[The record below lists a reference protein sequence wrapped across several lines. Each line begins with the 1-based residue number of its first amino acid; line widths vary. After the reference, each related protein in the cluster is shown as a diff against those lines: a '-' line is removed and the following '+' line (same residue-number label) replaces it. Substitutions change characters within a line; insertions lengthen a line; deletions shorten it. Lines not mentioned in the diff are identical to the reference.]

1 MNIVNKIINTLNH
14 KLYNISLIILSFMII
29 GGIGAYCMSPAID
42 SDAVEGLFWADAAI
56 NSKSLLNSDFV
67 YSYAIPFGPNLIL
80 IPFVKLF
87 GISQFTNSIG
97 MLFFYAAI
105 VAINFLFLR
114 EVTHSNTKAIMGTAV
129 MMLAFRTQVGV
140 NLLHHILFYQIGF
153 ICLVGMMAA
162 VFHIIRV
169 TDNEE
174 MVGKEWYAFLLM
186 FSLWS
191 GTNGMPTILLAA
203 FPTIVAIAV
212 IVLILKTNTRMFCLT
227 GGIIILGAVVGYV
240 IYTVLIH
247 GIPESNYLEKAGS
260 YTFISSNDWIDHLR
274 ELPRIW
280 IEYFMIADPEGT
292 NLFSPAGIEI
302 LLSIGVALAAG
313 VIPFY
318 YFVRFRKLDKI
329 EIMIFSSAAAVW
341 IVCLVQF
348 VFIRKGVQERVLYN
362 GVFANFTLLAVA
374 VCRNWVTRCNV
385 TIRISSLILGGLLS
399 ILSIVFSAT
408 ANWNY
413 QFLNTE
419 PLEGKGLSYGVAV
432 SYWDANINTVSSGN
446 KVKIREVAMNN
457 GTLYPRCYQV
467 DYSWYEEP
475 TECDNWFL
483 LLTEE
488 DYQKLLT
495 APNMV
500 LIDSCED
507 TIGLKGSYT
516 NQNDSGRNAYNEY
529 VENQDYRAMIF
540 PCEIWYKCVWGQ
552 SFKYNFA
559 SGKWCSGCEQIN
571 GTRHIH
577 EGGISYGP
585 YMPVQQGESC
595 RIVIEG
601 KNLLQSEIQVY
612 SIQNAERIDLSPDY
626 QTYKNDKVE
635 FTVTPKK
642 DINALEVCIRN
653 PADDN
658 HEDIIIEKETLDI
671 DYDKRILKPYEF

>member
-1 MNIVNKIINTLNH
+1 MYIDNEDRNTLAQ
-14 KLYNISLIILSFMII
+14 KWCEISLVILSFLII
-29 GGIGAYCMSPAID
+29 AGIGAYCMSPAID

-140 NLLHHILFYQIGF
+140 NLLHHILFYQLGF

-162 VFHIIRV
+162 VLHIMRV

-174 MVGKEWYAFLLM
+174 MVGKKWYALLLL
-186 FSLWS
+186 FSVWS
-191 GTNGMPTILLAA
+191 GANGLPTILLAT
-203 FPTIVAIAV
+203 FPMIVANAMV
-212 IVLILKTNTRMFCLT
+212 VLNRKTNNRMFVIT
-227 GGIIILGAVVGYV
+227 GGIIILGAVAGYA
-240 IYTVLIH
+240 IYTVSVR
-247 GIPESNYLEKAGS
+247 GIPVSNYLEKAGV

-274 ELPRIW
+274 ELPKLW
-280 IEYFMIADPEGT
+280 VEFFMIADPEGI
-292 NLFSPAGIEI
+292 NLFSLAGMETV
-302 LLSIGVALAAG
+302 LSIGVALVAG

-318 YFVRFRKLDKI
+318 FIARFRKLDI
-329 EIMIFSSAAAVW
+329 MEIMIFSSAAAVW

-419 PLEGKGLSYGVAV
+419 LLESKGFLYGVTA
-432 SYWDANINTVSSGN
+432 SFWDANINTVSSGN
-446 KVKIREVAMNN
+446 KVKIREVTMNN

-475 TECDNWFL
+475 SECDNWFL
-483 LLTEE
+483 LLKEE
-488 DYQKLLT
+488 DYQKLLS
-495 APNMV
+495 APNML
-500 LIDSCED
+500 LIDSCID
-507 TIGLKGSYT
+507 TISLKGSYT
-516 NQNDSGRNAYNEY
+516 NPNDSGRNAYNEFA
-529 VENQDYRAMIF
+529 EDQDYRAMVF
-540 PCEIWYKCVWGQ
+540 PRDIWYKCVWGK
-552 SFKYNFA
+552 SFMYNFE
-559 SGKWCSGCEQIN
+559 SGKW
-571 GTRHIH
+571 
-577 EGGISYGP
+577 
-585 YMPVQQGESC
+585 
-595 RIVIEG
+595 
-601 KNLLQSEIQVY
+601 
-612 SIQNAERIDLSPDY
+612 
-626 QTYKNDKVE
+626 
-635 FTVTPKK
+635 
-642 DINALEVCIRN
+642 
-653 PADDN
+653 
-658 HEDIIIEKETLDI
+658 
-671 DYDKRILKPYEF
+671 